1 MASLALALLVI
12 FSGTLAT
19 YLYDDDAPFQ
29 ARLCSGACLGITAL
43 SLLGF
48 VFSSLLGLTGT
59 TVLLSALVCSLPL
72 ALLAKETYSVRFQK
86 DLSGVSQTIRRLTS
100 KPDAVSIGYVVFY
113 AVTALVLWQVFSK
126 AMIQDSEGVSTGLL
140 NNFGDLPFH
149 LSVITGFAY
158 GNNFPPEDPTY
169 AGVRFT
175 YPFLSDFASAMFVR
189 TGSDLRE
196 SMFIEN
202 FILAIS
208 FVGLLHRWALVM
220 LRDRLAAIITPLLI
234 LLNGGFG
241 WLLLFDKANSDDNG
255 LLGVFSNLP
264 PSFTVIPETTWR
276 WGNAISALLIPQR
289 GFLMGLPLAVIVFT
303 QWWLAENPQPSGETE
318 GKKTDLRRSR
328 KAKVHAQEV
337 QSESSFLS
345 NVAVR
350 RMIGAGV
357 VAGLLPLAHAHSFVV
372 VMAMGGCLALIQR
385 RWRDWIVFF
394 LVASL
399 IALPQLWWST
409 SHTAVNA
416 RSFFAFEIGWD
427 RGKDNPIWFWFKNTG
442 LFIPLIFVAL
452 LFRSKDYLINKRLLF
467 FYLPFTLCFIV
478 PNFLKMAPWIWD
490 NIKVLFYWW
499 VASAPIVALLLSR
512 LWKDTII
519 RRTAAI
525 VLFASLTLAGA
536 LDVAG
541 IALRSVKYGIFDVAG
556 VRFAELVKLKTPPRA
571 LIVHAAVH
579 NEPVFLTGR
588 KSLMGYPGHIWTH
601 GLEFAQRESDIKRI
615 YSGAAGA
622 DQLLRDYN
630 IDYAVVG
637 PLERL
642 VMPVNEQFFSHYEKV
657 GDVGGYQLYKIK
669 R

>member
-175 YPFLSDFASAMFVR
+175 YPFLSDFASALFVR
-189 TGSDLRE
+189 CGADLRQ

-202 FILAIS
+202 LVLAIS

-220 LRDRLAAIITPLLI
+220 LRDKLAAVITPCLV

-241 WLLLFDKANSDDNG
+241 WVLLFNKAKDNDYG
-255 LLGVFSNLP
+255 LLGVLRDLP

-276 WGNAISALLIPQR
+276 WGNAISALVIPQR

-303 QWWLAENPQPSGETE
+303 QWWLATNKTE
-318 GKKTDLRRSR
+318 DSDPLATAKTNRQKIKKPRRDID
-328 KAKVHAQEV
+328 
-337 QSESSFLS
+337 SSTS
-345 NVAVR
+345 PWSKSSVR
-350 RMIGAGV
+350 RMAAAGFI
-357 VAGLLPLAHAHSFVV
+357 AGLLPLAHAHSFVV

-385 RWRDWIVFF
+385 RWREWFTFF
-394 LVASL
+394 LVGSIVA
-399 IALPQLWWST
+399 APQLWWST
-409 SHTAVNA
+409 SHTAVRA
-416 RSFFAFEIGWD
+416 SSFFALEYGWD
-427 RGKDNPIWFWFKNTG
+427 RG
-442 LFIPLIFVAL
+442 
-452 LFRSKDYLINKRLLF
+452 
-467 FYLPFTLCFIV
+467 
-478 PNFLKMAPWIWD
+478 
-490 NIKVLFYWW
+490 
-499 VASAPIVALLLSR
+499 
-512 LWKDTII
+512 
-519 RRTAAI
+519 
-525 VLFASLTLAGA
+525 
-536 LDVAG
+536 
-541 IALRSVKYGIFDVAG
+541 
-556 VRFAELVKLKTPPRA
+556 
-571 LIVHAAVH
+571 
-579 NEPVFLTGR
+579 
-588 KSLMGYPGHIWTH
+588 
-601 GLEFAQRESDIKRI
+601 
-615 YSGAAGA
+615 
-622 DQLLRDYN
+622 
-630 IDYAVVG
+630 
-637 PLERL
+637 
-642 VMPVNEQFFSHYEKV
+642 
-657 GDVGGYQLYKIK
+657 
-669 R
+669 